1 MWWLWRCV
9 LCNVQRTMY
18 IQQNSAEH
26 FVSLNESTTKPSV
39 IIMILKR
46 RTLEMLR
53 MGHPTPGN
61 DSSLNGQLKNTANRR
76 VCLCAEL
83 DENAAQLRLM
93 NAARRSI
100 EYLFISLT
108 DHKLYTSSSYYYSL
122 FLFLQENDVLFAIRH
137 IRRILTSSNAIIESI
152 HWNIR

>member
-46 RTLEMLR
+46 RTLEKLR

-122 FLFLQENDVLFAIRH
+122 FFCFFKKMMFCLLSDISDEY
-137 IRRILTSSNAIIESI
+137 
-152 HWNIR
+152 